1 MKQRTY
7 DAIQQ
12 LGQRAIDAIEDL
24 GRMGQLSVQAFLLA
38 FTPPFR
44 PRQFLLAMED
54 VGVGSLFIVMLTG
67 VFAGAVFSLQSV
79 QGFRMFGAES
89 MVGTTVA
96 LTLSRELGPV
106 LTGLMVAGRSGSAMA
121 TTLGTMRVTE
131 QIDAMEV
138 MAVDPVHYLISPR
151 IVATTL
157 MLPLLNTLFVLVGMV
172 GAYVVAVVLLAVDPG
187 MFMGNIGMIVDPM
200 DLIKGCLKAG
210 AFGFAIA
217 AIGCHKGFHASGGAK
232 GVGEATTSAVV
243 LSSVAILVINYF
255 MTAVMFT

>member
-1 MKQRTY
+1 MKRLYQ
-7 DAIQQ
+7 AIEE
-12 LGQRAIDAIEDL
+12 LGQRSIDAIEDL
-24 GRMGQLSVQAFLLA
+24 GKMGQLSARALLLA
-38 FTPPFR
+38 FAPPFR
-44 PRQFLLAMED
+44 IRQLLISMED

-67 VFAGAVFSLQSV
+67 IFAGAVFSLQSV

-96 LTLSRELGPV
+96 LTLTRELGPV

-138 MAVDPVHYLISPR
+138 MAVDPVHYLITPR
-151 IVATTL
+151 LVATTL
-157 MLPLLNTLFVLVGMV
+157 MMPLLNALFVLVGMA
-172 GAYVVAVVLLAVDPG
+172 GAYVVAVIAMSVDPG
-187 MFMGNIGMIVDPM
+187 MFLGNISMIVDPM
-200 DLIKGCLKAG
+200 DLIKGCIKAG

-217 AIGCHKGFHASGGAK
+217 AIGCHKGFNAAGGAK

>member
-1 MKQRTY
+1 MSRLY
-7 DAIQQ
+7 AAIEN
-12 LGQRAIDAIEDL
+12 LGQSAIDAVEDL
-24 GRMGQLSVQAFLLA
+24 GKMAILAIRAISLSIAPPYRVRQLLTS
-38 FTPPFR
+38 
-44 PRQFLLAMED
+44 MED

-67 VFAGAVFSLQSV
+67 FFAGAVFSLQSV

-138 MAVDPVHYLISPR
+138 MAVDPVHYLITPR
-151 IVATTL
+151 MTATIL
-157 MLPLLNTLFVLVGMV
+157 MMPLLNALFVLIGMV
-172 GAYVVAVVLLAVDPG
+172 GAYVVAVILLNVDPG
-187 MFMGNIGMIVDPM
+187 MFMGNIAAIVDAN
-200 DLIKGCLKAG
+200 DLIKGCVKAS

-217 AIGCHKGFHASGGAK
+217 AIGCHKGYYAAGGAK

-243 LSSVAILVINYF
+243 MSSVAILVINYLL
-255 MTAVMFT
+255 TSIMFT

>member
-1 MKQRTY
+1 MKRLY
-7 DAIQQ
+7 AAIEE
-12 LGQRAIDAIEDL
+12 LGQRSIDAIEDL
-24 GRMGQLSVQAFLLA
+24 GRMAELSVRALFLS
-38 FTPPFR
+38 FRPPFR
-44 PRQFLLAMED
+44 LRQLLLAMED

-106 LTGLMVAGRSGSAMA
+106 LTGLMVSGRSGSAMA

-138 MAVDPVHYLISPR
+138 MAVDPVHYLIAPR
-151 IVATTL
+151 ILATTL
-157 MLPLLNTLFVLVGMV
+157 MQPLLNALFVLVGMV
-172 GAYVVAVVLLAVDPG
+172 GAYVVAVVTLGVDPG
-187 MFMGNIGMIVDPM
+187 MFIGNIAVIVDPI
-200 DLIKGCLKAG
+200 DLVKGCVKAG

-217 AIGCHKGFHASGGAK
+217 AIGCHRGYFPSGGAK
-232 GVGEATTSAVV
+232 GVGEATTNAVV

>member
-1 MKQRTY
+1 MSRVYSSIEK
-7 DAIQQ
+7 
-12 LGQRAIDAIEDL
+12 LGQYAIDAVEDL
-24 GRMGQLSVQAFLLA
+24 GKMALLSTRAVSLAPLPPWRIRLLLA
-38 FTPPFR
+38 S
-44 PRQFLLAMED
+44 MED
-54 VGVGSLFIVMLTG
+54 VGVGSIFIVILTG
-67 VFAGAVFSLQSV
+67 FFAGAVFSLQSV

-138 MAVDPVHYLISPR
+138 MAVDPVHYLITPR
-151 IVATTL
+151 MTATII
-157 MLPLLNTLFVLVGMV
+157 MMPLLNALFVLVGMI
-172 GAYVVAVVLLAVDPG
+172 GAYAVAVIMLNVDPG
-187 MFMGNIGMIVDPM
+187 MFMGNISMIVDAN
-200 DLIKGCLKAG
+200 DLIKGCVKAS

-217 AIGCHKGFHASGGAK
+217 AIGCHKGFYASGGAK

-243 LSSVAILVINYF
+243 LSSVAILVINYLL
-255 MTAVMFT
+255 TSIMFT